1 LRVANMQISMKK
13 MPISRDGGSAFI
25 RPTALERSMGR
36 LLRGPDGHDPAADPA
51 PAPADPAAPPADP
64 ADPTPADPNAGTAL
78 GAGDPPADPPSPPA
92 DPDPA
97 LAVPEKYEFTPVDG
111 VDIDQ
116 AAVEL
121 ATPVLKD
128 LGLSNEQAN
137 KLVPVLQGVIANRDQ
152 QMIDSIAT
160 ERAKWL
166 TEAKADPEIGGK
178 AFGDNLALAATAL
191 DRLGF
196 VKDSPFRKLLDESG
210 LGNHPEMI
218 RAWSKVGKAIGEDS
232 DFIRTTNPSVKK
244 SDDAIL
250 YPNMKTG
257 E

>member
-1 LRVANMQISMKK
+1 MTEAVPTETSTEATTTDAVEATALNGGTDVAAETGAEEAATTEGTTDTEGAVEGEKK
-13 MPISRDGGSAFI
+13 PEE
-25 RPTALERSMGR
+25 PTAEV
-36 LLRGPDGHDPAADPA
+36 PD
-51 PAPADPAAPPADP
+51 
-64 ADPTPADPNAGTAL
+64 
-78 GAGDPPADPPSPPA
+78 
-92 DPDPA
+92 
-97 LAVPEKYEFTPVDG
+97 KYEFTPVDG
-111 VDIDQ
+111 VEIDQ

-128 LGLSNEQAN
+128 LGLTNEQAN

-196 VKDSPFRKLLDESG
+196 VKDSPFRKLLDDSG

-232 DFIRTTNPSVKK
+232 NFIRTNGPSVKK

-250 YPNMKTG
+250 YPDMKTG

>member
-1 LRVANMQISMKK
+1 MTEAVPTETSTEATTTDVAE
-13 MPISRDGGSAFI
+13 A
-25 RPTALERSMGR
+25 TALNGGADVAVETGAEE
-36 LLRGPDGHDPAADPA
+36 AAKTEGKTDTEAKVDEKKPEA
-51 PAPADPAAPPADP
+51 E
-64 ADPTPADPNAGTAL
+64 
-78 GAGDPPADPPSPPA
+78 
-92 DPDPA
+92 
-97 LAVPEKYEFTPVDG
+97 VPEKYEFTPVDG
-111 VDIDQ
+111 VEIDQ
-116 AAVEL
+116 AAADM
-121 ATPVLKD
+121 ATPVLKE
-128 LGLSNEQAN
+128 LGLTNDQAN

-166 TEAKADPEIGGK
+166 TEAKADPEIGGR

-232 DFIRTTNPSVKK
+232 DFIRTSSAPVKT
-244 SDDAIL
+244 DRLAAL
-250 YPNMKTG
+250 YPDDVPQKG
-257 E
+257 V

>member
-1 LRVANMQISMKK
+1 VTEAVPTETSTEATTT
-13 MPISRDGGSAFI
+13 DGVEA
-25 RPTALERSMGR
+25 TALNGGADVSVETGAEE
-36 LLRGPDGHDPAADPA
+36 AATTEGKTDAEAKVDEKKPEA
-51 PAPADPAAPPADP
+51 E
-64 ADPTPADPNAGTAL
+64 
-78 GAGDPPADPPSPPA
+78 
-92 DPDPA
+92 
-97 LAVPEKYEFTPVDG
+97 VPEKYEFTPVDG
-111 VDIDQ
+111 VEIDQ

-128 LGLSNEQAN
+128 LGLSNDQAN

-152 QMIDSIAT
+152 QMIDSITT

-166 TEAKADPEIGGK
+166 TSAKADPEIGGK

-232 DFIRTTNPSVKK
+232 DFIRTANPSVKK

-250 YPNMKTG
+250 YPDMTKTG